1 MSGITSRSSATPAS
15 RSSSISL
22 APKGGSPDILP
33 EKKYKRTSSASASAV
48 DMNDELHHVDK
59 LEELPA
65 QNGDEKKSGPV
76 VPEMQPDPIPILKL
90 FRFATKTDFFL
101 AAVGSACSIAAGVV
115 PPVMTIVFSSLIQA
129 LITFNYDM
137 QVDKEEEAHAIL
149 SHESRKYCLWF
160 FILGIIMWVV
170 SYGVNACW
178 AVAAENQGLRIREL
192 YYLSI
197 MRQDIGWFDTVKTG
211 ELTTRITNDVNLVQD
226 GISEKFGFVFMNL
239 VSFITGFV
247 IAFVKGWDIA
257 LVCMGVLPF
266 MIVAAGYM
274 GRKISH
280 WVTHAQ
286 DHTAGSGAVADE
298 VLGGIRTV
306 QAFNGQARELER
318 YRENIQ
324 EAYVF
329 GRKKGF
335 VLGAGFGLIH
345 FFIFVMYCVGL
356 NFGIWRIYND
366 VRTPQEILNAIF
378 ALLIGGFSLSSMAP
392 NISAITSAQGC
403 AAKVFAVIDRVSPI
417 DPLDTET
424 GTKVERIRG
433 SIEFKDVSFRYPSR
447 PDVPILEG
455 FNVEIRPGQ
464 KVALVG
470 ASGCGK
476 STTIGLIERFYDPES
491 GSVLIDG
498 IDLKE
503 YNVGS
508 LRHRIGIVTQEPVLF
523 STSIKQNIM
532 WGAIAPENKPPT
544 EDEIIDAAKAAN
556 AHDFISQLPEGYDTL
571 VGEGGALLSGGQKQR
586 IAIARAIVR
595 NPDVLLLDEA
605 TSALD
610 TASERLVQDALD
622 KLSADRTTISIAHR
636 LSTIRN
642 CDQIYV
648 VNKGAVSESGTHDEL
663 VHCGGEY
670 AAMVRAQELRQAVR
684 ITEQGSADDGEED
697 VDELIAKELKEQALD
712 LKRSSKQQTQQS
724 AISGISKQSSSSDS
738 KAGKKPKPLEKSS
751 DFYLLWRLLQQY
763 RWSMKA
769 AIPGGVLATLSGA
782 VMPCFALVYSRL
794 IIALSDP
801 DREKMRHDTTMYA
814 CMFLIFAVADLFA
827 MFGRAGLFH
836 IAGESLTRTI
846 RYELFRKYLS
856 FETGYYDDERNGT
869 GMLTARL
876 AAEAEDVNKV
886 VGTVLST
893 FVSTVSTI
901 VTALV
906 IAFYYDWRLSLLV
919 LACWPIQGFAQFLQ
933 AQSVWGSSYRTK
945 KAYERSGQ
953 AAAESIRNIK
963 TVATL
968 RREETFI
975 QSFNDHNRE
984 PHRGNL
990 RGSLTTSLGFGFAQ
1004 ACNLFI
1010 NALLFYAGCR
1020 FVLNKWISMAQM
1032 TNVMMAT
1039 TFSSMAIA
1047 MLAQF
1052 STMVAKGAVAARGIY
1067 TTLDRPSSIDG
1078 MDSSG
1083 TSPDSFEGNIS
1094 FDTVAFSYPIRPDTK
1109 ILKGISFDALAGKSV
1124 ALVGASGSGKS
1135 TSILLAQRLY
1145 DVRSG
1150 SVNVE
1155 DIDVRDWSITQL
1167 RDRLAIVGQEPVL
1180 FNYTIGD
1187 NIAYGKP
1194 GATQQE
1200 VEEAAKEANI
1210 HNFVVNL
1217 PDGFNTSVGQKG
1229 GKLSGG
1235 QKQRVAIAR
1244 ALIRKPKLLLLD
1256 EATAALDS
1264 RSEKVVQKVLDKASK
1279 ERTTLTVAHRLSTI
1293 QDCDT
1298 ILVFKNGRIVER
1310 GTHDELLAI
1319 KGHYSMLVQ
1328 QQSLQVTH

>member
-1 MSGITSRSSATPAS
+1 MSSDSSQNSATPMR
-15 RSSSISL
+15 RSSSQSL
-22 APKGGSPDILP
+22 TPKKGSPDTLS
-33 EKKYKRTSSASASAV
+33 EKQTKRVSSASASAAETK
-48 DMNDELHHVDK
+48 DEQQHVDK
-59 LEELPA
+59 FDELPV
-65 QNGDEKKSGPV
+65 QNDDSKNTGPV
-76 VPEMQPDPIPILKL
+76 VPEMQPDPIPVLKL

-101 AAVGSACSIAAGVV
+101 AAVGSVCSVAAGVI
-115 PPVMTIVFSSLIQA
+115 PPVMTIIFSSLIQA
-129 LITFNYDM
+129 LITFNFDI
-137 QVDKEEEAHAIL
+137 QVGKTEDAHALL
-149 SHESRKYCLWF
+149 SHEARKYCLWF
-160 FILGIIMWVV
+160 FILGLIQWVV

-197 MRQDIGWFDTVKTG
+197 MRQDIGWFDSVKTG

-226 GISEKFGFVFMNL
+226 GISEKFGFVSMNL

-257 LVCMGVLPF
+257 LICMCVLPF
-266 MIVAAGYM
+266 MIFAAAYM

-280 WVTHAQ
+280 WTTHAQ

-306 QAFNGQARELER
+306 QAFNGQERELKR
-318 YRENIQ
+318 YGENIQ
-324 EAYVF
+324 DAYLF

-335 VLGAGFGLIH
+335 ILGAGFGLIH
-345 FFIFVMYCVGL
+345 FFIFIMYCVGFV
-356 NFGIWRIYND
+356 FGIWRIYNN

-378 ALLIGGFSLSSMAP
+378 ALLIGGFSLSGMAP

-417 DPLDTET
+417 NPLDTET
-424 GTKVERIRG
+424 GKKVERIRG
-433 SIEFKDVSFRYPSR
+433 SIEFKNVNFRYPSR
-447 PDVPILEG
+447 PDVSILKE
-455 FNVEIRPGQ
+455 FNLEIRPGQ

-470 ASGCGK
+470 ESGCGK
-476 STTIGLIERFYDPES
+476 STTIGLIERFYDPEG

-498 IDLKE
+498 VDIKE
-503 YNVGS
+503 YNIGS
-508 LRHRIGIVTQEPVLF
+508 LRHRFGIVTQEPVLF
-523 STSIKQNIM
+523 STSIKQNIT
-532 WGAIAPENKPPT
+532 WGAMDPENNPPT
-544 EDEIIDAAKAAN
+544 DEEIIDAAKAAN
-556 AHDFISQLPEGYDTL
+556 AHDFISQLPNGYDTL

-648 VNKGAVSESGTHDEL
+648 VRDGVISENGTHDEL
-663 VHCGGEY
+663 VHKNGEY
-670 AAMVRAQELRQAVR
+670 AAMVRAQELRQAVQ
-684 ITEQGSADDGEED
+684 IAEQGSADDGEQD
-697 VDELIAKELKEQALD
+697 VSELIAKELKEQALD
-712 LKRSSKQQTQQS
+712 LKASSKQMTQQS
-724 AISGISKQSSSSDS
+724 VVSASKESAANAG
-738 KAGKKPKPLEKSS
+738 KAGKKPKPLEDSS
-751 DFYLLWRLLQQY
+751 DFYLLWRLLRQY

-769 AIPGGVLATLSGA
+769 AIPGGILAIINGG
-782 VMPCFALVYSRL
+782 VMPCFALVYARL
-794 IIALSDP
+794 IISLSDP
-801 DREKMRHDTTMYA
+801 DREKMRHDATMYA
-814 CMFLIFAVADLFA
+814 CLFLIFSVVDLFA

-846 RYELFRKYLS
+846 RFELFRKYLS
-856 FETGYYDDERNGT
+856 FEAGYYDDESNGT

-901 VTALV
+901 VTAV
-906 IAFYYDWRLSLLV
+906 AIAFTYDWRLALLV
-919 LACWPIQGFAQFLQ
+919 LCCWPIQFFAQFLQ
-933 AQSVWGSSYRTK
+933 ARSVWGSSYRTK
-945 KAYERSGQ
+945 KAYEHSGQ

-963 TVATL
+963 TVVTL

-975 QSFNDHNRE
+975 RSFNNHNRE
-984 PHRGNL
+984 PHKGNL

-1020 FVLNKWISMAQM
+1020 FVLNGWSTMAQM

-1039 TFSSMAIA
+1039 AFSSMAIA

-1052 STMVAKGAVAARGIY
+1052 STMVSKGAVAARGIY
-1067 TTLDRPSSIDG
+1067 MTLDRESPING
-1078 MDSSG
+1078 MDPDG
-1083 TSPDSFEGNIS
+1083 ASPDAFSGNIALDS
-1094 FDTVAFSYPIRPDTK
+1094 VAFTYPLRPDTK

-1135 TSILLAQRLY
+1135 TTVLLAQRLY

-1150 SVNVE
+1150 SVSVE
-1155 DIDVRDWSITQL
+1155 GIDVRDWSITQL
-1167 RDRLAIVGQEPVL
+1167 RENMAIVGQEPVL

-1194 GATQQE
+1194 NASQQE

-1210 HNFVVNL
+1210 YNFIVNL
-1217 PDGFNTSVGQKG
+1217 PDGFNTIVGQKG

-1264 RSEKVVQKVLDKASK
+1264 RSEKVVQKVLDKAAK

-1293 QDCDT
+1293 QNCDM
-1298 ILVFKNGRIVER
+1298 IVVFKNGRIVER

-1319 KGHYSMLVQ
+1319 KGTYYLLVQ